1 MENLIFLWTT
11 IHYLLKKRMK
21 NLSNKLNNKNKFK
34 KYNILPKHNN
44 QVKSNK
50 FQFLL
55 KELQLQNLQIT
66 PICLLRI
73 ER

>member
-11 IHYLLKKRMK
+11 IHYLLKKIMK
-21 NLSNKLNNKNKFK
+21 NLSNKLNNNNKFK
-34 KYNILPKHNN
+34 KYNILLKHNY

-50 FQFLL
+50 LQFLL

-73 ER
+73 EK